1 MIFGFFG
8 ALTKFVV
15 GAVALNVILAVLII
29 LAGIA
34 AFRPPKAIG
43 NMSTEKGR
51 FRYLL
56 FVGSFAGF
64 MAGLTGMGGPVL
76 SVPMMIVMG
85 FAPFATVAA
94 AQPFQTFACLSG
106 SIGNILIDQIDWY
119 IAVTSVFLQGMGV
132 WAGIRVA
139 RRMDTSLLK
148 KAIACLCVFTG
159 VLMMLR

>member
-8 ALTKFVV
+8 ALTKFIV
-15 GAVALNVILAVLII
+15 GAVALNIILALLII

-34 AFRPPKAIG
+34 AFRPPRPIG
-43 NMSTEKGR
+43 SMATEKGR
-51 FRYLL
+51 FRYLV

-119 IAVTSVFLQGMGV
+119 IAITSVFLQGVGV

-159 VLMMLR
+159 ICMMLR